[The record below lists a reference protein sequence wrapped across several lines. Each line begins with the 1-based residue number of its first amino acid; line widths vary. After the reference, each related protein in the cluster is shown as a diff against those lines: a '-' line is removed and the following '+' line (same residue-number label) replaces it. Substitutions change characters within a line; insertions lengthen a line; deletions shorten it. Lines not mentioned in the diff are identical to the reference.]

1 MNSDSSARI
10 GGQYFR
16 SPSFSELPFIPE
28 RQQQEPYVSNLFD
41 TLDVVVTL
49 SMDIGFE

>member
-16 SPSFSELPFIPE
+16 SPSFSQLPFIPTE
-28 RQQQEPYVSNLFD
+28 YQQEPYVSVFC
-41 TLDVVVTL
+41 TIYREVVI
-49 SMDIGFE
+49 D

>member
-1 MNSDSSARI
+1 MNSDIGART

-16 SPSFSELPFIPE
+16 SPSFSQVPFIPE
-28 RQQQEPYVSNLFD
+28 IQQQEPYVSNLFD